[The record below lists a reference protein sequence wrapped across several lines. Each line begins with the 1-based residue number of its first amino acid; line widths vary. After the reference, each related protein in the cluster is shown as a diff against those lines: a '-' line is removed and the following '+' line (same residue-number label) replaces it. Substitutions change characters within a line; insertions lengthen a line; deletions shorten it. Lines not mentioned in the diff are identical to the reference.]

1 MWYNVNIWG
10 FWVVLV
16 FQLFHKFEINSNQ
29 KVQNLAK
36 ENDFFF
42 FNEKNVHL
50 TALCSRTDR

>member
-1 MWYNVNIWG
+1 ML
-10 FWVVLV
+10 F

-42 FNEKNVHL
+42 FFNEKSVRL
-50 TALCSRTDR
+50 TALSSMHRIGEKFHIQNFRV